1 VTTAASG
8 SQADRRHHEPLLVAF
23 VISRFVGLAEGN
35 DVTYALVLSE
45 DERRRYRLMAET
57 AHTEEAALWSAAGV
71 CAGAAVADIGCG
83 PGAVLR
89 LLAQEVG
96 PGGRADGVDNAPGTV
111 TAGADEVGDLP
122 QATVRR
128 GEATATGLP
137 AGGYDVVMCRH
148 VLAHNGGREADI
160 VRHLTQLGRPGG
172 VVYLVD
178 TDVDTVWM
186 RPEDPDIAEL
196 QARYVAYHRDRGN
209 DLNIGR
215 SLGLLLE
222 AAGSTIE
229 HYRVSGPVIRLP
241 PGLRGPAWAAREI
254 LRAAGAVT
262 DDDLDRWGAAF
273 ARLDACPDR
282 PWAAFPTCIAIGRLP
297 EHPRR

>member
-1 VTTAASG
+1 MASSSPVVKRYRTARY
-8 SQADRRHHEPLLVAF
+8 RRNRSVKPKLGQTDGDD
-23 VISRFVGLAEGN
+23 GLAEGN
-35 DVTYALVLSE
+35 DVIYPLVLSE
-45 DERRRYRLMAET
+45 DERRRYRFMAET
-57 AHTEEAALWSAAGV
+57 AHTEEAALWSAGGV

-83 PGAVLR
+83 PGVVLR

-148 VLAHNGGREADI
+148 VLAHNGGRE
-160 VRHLTQLGRPGG
+160 
-172 VVYLVD
+172 
-178 TDVDTVWM
+178 TVWM
-186 RPEDPDIAEL
+186 RPEDPNIAEL

-222 AAGSTIE
+222 AAGSTVE

-241 PGLRGPAWAAREI
+241 PGLRSPAWAAAKYSGLPERSPTVTWT
-254 LRAAGAVT
+254 AGAPRSPGSTPVPT
-262 DDDLDRWGAAF
+262 ARGPPSPPASPSDGCPSTRDDDHLVAF
-273 ARLDACPDR
+273 VILMQK
-282 PWAAFPTCIAIGRLP
+282 IATGS
-297 EHPRR
+297 

>member
-1 VTTAASG
+1 MRSARFATAVT
-8 SQADRRHHEPLLVAF
+8 
-23 VISRFVGLAEGN
+23 EGN
-35 DVTYALVLSE
+35 DVTYALALSE
-45 DERRRYRLMAET
+45 DERRRYRLMAQT
-57 AHTEEAALWSAAGV
+57 ARAEEAALWSAAGV

-89 LLAQEVG
+89 LLAQQVG
-96 PGGRADGVDNAPGTV
+96 PLGRADGVDNAPGTV
-111 TAGADEVGDLP
+111 SAGAQEVADLP

-148 VLAHNGGREADI
+148 VLAHNGGREAEI
-160 VRHLTQLGRPGG
+160 VRHLTQLARPGG
-172 VVYLVD
+172 AVYLVD
-178 TDVDTVWM
+178 VDVDTVWM

-196 QARYVAYHRDRGN
+196 QARYVAYHQDRGN

-222 AAGSTIE
+222 AAGSTVE
-229 HYRVSGPVIRLP
+229 HYRISGPVIRLP
-241 PGLRGPAWAAREI
+241 PGLRGPAWAAREV
-254 LRAAGAVT
+254 LRAAGAVSAE
-262 DDDLDRWGAAF
+262 DLDRCDAAF
-273 ARLDACPDR
+273 TRLDACPDR
-282 PWAAFPTCIAIGRLP
+282 PWAAVATCIAIGRLP